1 MSEHFTHIQSLL
13 GNEPSI
19 LAFLQSNNLVV
30 GEADDYAHYQIVP
43 FLKTP
48 SNSYKFQIE
57 NSDEWFIK
65 TIFPSISKSEIKQL
79 MSINDFVR
87 KLFPAKLK
95 RKASTEKNDE
105 CKIINYNGCI
115 SFSSSAFGFM
125 LKGPKAQLSFSEL
138 QIKPIELSSNHFDDM
153 YNQLLENIDA
163 CFEYIKDEG
172 YSVNTQTVLTMF
184 DDEIHDTLPSRNMF
198 IKNHRDSELYEL
210 LSANK
215 DGVSFSRDYGD
226 HANTDID
233 SIFDEH
239 NNNSHQ
245 FLVSDFKL
253 MKKVIDLCFH
263 AEHAQKVYQLV
274 SMTFF
279 VNALLRNE
287 SEIGFTIWH
296 PKQNNIKHS
305 DVIRHKRSF
314 TISKGIYFL
323 EFYESVNYINMLS
336 NYTVKSFINHNSID
350 DCYAAIVNE
359 TKNALI
365 EKLSL
370 PDESFCNEHISV
382 LKMMDF

>member
-19 LAFLQSNNLVV
+19 IAFLQSNNLVV
-30 GEADDYAHYQIVP
+30 GEADDYEHYQIVP

-65 TIFPSISKSEIKQL
+65 TVFPSFSKSEIKQL
-79 MSINDFVR
+79 MSVNDFFR
-87 KLFPAKLK
+87 KLFPAKFK

-115 SFSSSAFGFM
+115 SFSSPAFGFM
-125 LKGPKAQLSFSEL
+125 LKGPKAQLSFPEL
-138 QIKPIELSSNHFDDM
+138 QMSPIELSSNHFDDM
-153 YNQLLENIDA
+153 YSQLLENIDD
-163 CFEYIKDEG
+163 CFERIKYEG
-172 YSVNTQTVLTMF
+172 HPVNTQTVLTMF
-184 DDEIHDTLPSRNMF
+184 DDEIHDTLPSRNIF

-226 HANTDID
+226 HADTDID
-233 SIFDEH
+233 AIFDEH

-253 MKKVIDLCFH
+253 MKKVLDLCFH
-263 AEHAQKVYQLV
+263 AEYSQKVYQLTC
-274 SMTFF
+274 MTIF
-279 VNALLRNE
+279 VNELLRNDE
-287 SEIGFTIWH
+287 KIAFTIWH

-305 DVIRHKRSF
+305 DVIRNKRSF
-314 TISKGIYFL
+314 SISNGIYIL

-336 NYTVKSFINHNSID
+336 NHGVKSFINHNGID
-350 DCYAAIVNE
+350 DCYGSIINE

-370 PDESFCNEHISV
+370 ADESFCNEHISII
-382 LKMMDF
+382 KMMDF